1 MPDPLYFS
9 IWFSSFDEPDMLPRA
24 IAVMSQV
31 PFSSQRPGVTYL
43 SLHPVSWSEPTIL
56 ERRFTP
62 GVSPEEAADVAHDL
76 LHEDYAYVFEAQW
89 DLWLLDPN
97 QRQWSLQPCPVR
109 FMIQGLEFEEH
120 TAQETGHIQIDF
132 GSDAPFLQEG
142 QSLTLEGEDRIR
154 MNVQKLVEFTVK
166 VEKNTGTTT
175 RLLWSES
182 EENLAQKLIARLQRI
197 Q

>member
-9 IWFSSFDEPDMLPRA
+9 IWFPSFEQQDMLPQA
-24 IAVMSQV
+24 VAVMSQF
-31 PFSSQRPGVTYL
+31 PFSTHRPGITYL
-43 SLHPVSWSEPTIL
+43 SVDPISWSEPTIL

-62 GVSPEEAADVAHDL
+62 AVSPEEAAGIAQDL
-76 LHEDYAYVFEAQW
+76 LHDDYAFVFEAHW

-97 QRQWSLQPCPVR
+97 QRQWSLQSSPVR
-109 FMIQGLEFEEH
+109 FLVQGLEFEDH
-120 TAQETGHIQIDF
+120 TAEETGHIQLDF
-132 GSDAPFLQEG
+132 GLDAPFLQEG
-142 QSLTLEGEDRIR
+142 RSLTMEGEDRIR

-166 VEKNTGTTT
+166 VEKNTGATG

-182 EENLAQKLIARLQRI
+182 EENLAQKLIARLQKI

>member
-9 IWFSSFDEPDMLPRA
+9 IWFASFEEQDMLPRA
-24 IAVMSQV
+24 IAAMSQF

-62 GVSPEEAADVAHDL
+62 GVSPEEAAEVAHDL
-76 LHEDYAYVFEAQW
+76 LHGDYAYVFEAQW

-109 FMIQGLEFEEH
+109 FMVQGLEFEDH
-120 TAQETGHIQIDF
+120 TAEETGHIQIDF

-142 QSLTLEGEDRIR
+142 QSLTMEGEDRIR
-154 MNVQKLVEFTVK
+154 MNVQKLIEFTVK
-166 VEKNTGTTT
+166 VEKNTGATG